1 MDASVSVDRT
11 SRHLQLM
18 TDTIAAVNSSLDLDE
33 VFQQIASK
41 VAAALDTD
49 ACYVYLY
56 DEARDRLE
64 LRATHGARFDDPAN
78 RPRMRLGEGIT
89 GTAAA
94 TGRPVLLA
102 HAAHLDPRFVSFPNL
117 PEDEYESIL
126 AVPVLAR
133 DRLEGALN
141 VRTRMPRAFADD
153 EVELLCAIAG
163 QVGQAIENAKL
174 YDRLQRRVSELE
186 SLAVQEIH
194 HRVKNN
200 LQTVASLL
208 RLQARALDDPA
219 AERAPEESVH
229 RILSIAA
236 VHDLLTTSHHD
247 DVDCA
252 GLIGRLEAM
261 LGQGLGGREVVSTLQ
276 PVVLPGQRATAVAL
290 VFCELFQNALE
301 HGRGRISVEL
311 VRDGGSIVMSVGD
324 EGPGPPPGPR
334 QGLGLTIAAA
344 LVREELRGRIDLRGK
359 AVVRFP
365 AVS

>member
-1 MDASVSVDRT
+1 MAATDRT
-11 SRHLQLM
+11 ARHLELL
-18 TDTIAAVNSSLDLDE
+18 TDTIAAVNSSLDLDV
-33 VFQQIASK
+33 VFERIAAK
-41 VAAALDTD
+41 VTSALEAD
-49 ACYVYLY
+49 ACFVYLY
-56 DEARDRLE
+56 DETDDVLE
-64 LRATHGARFDDPAN
+64 LRATHDGRFGDPSH
-78 RPRMRLGEGIT
+78 RPRMHLGEGIT
-89 GTAAA
+89 GTSAAE
-94 TGRPVLLA
+94 GRPVMIA
-102 HAAHLDPRFVSFPNL
+102 EAAHLDARFVGFPNL

-126 AVPVLAR
+126 AVPVHAR

-141 VRTRMPRAFADD
+141 VRTRLPRAFGED
-153 EVELLCAIAG
+153 EVALLTAIAG

-174 YDRLQRRVSELE
+174 YEQTRARVSELE

-208 RLQARALDDPA
+208 RLQARAIDDPA
-219 AERAPEESVH
+219 AERALDESVH

-236 VHDLLTTSHHD
+236 VHDLLTTSQHD

-261 LGQGLGGREVVSTLQ
+261 LGQGLGGREVDSRLQ

-324 EGPGPPPGPR
+324 EGQGPPPGPR
-334 QGLGLTIAAA
+334 RGLGLTIAAA

>member
-1 MDASVSVDRT
+1 MAATDRT
-11 SRHLQLM
+11 ARHLELL
-18 TDTIAAVNSSLDLDE
+18 TETIAAVNSSLDLDE
-33 VFQQIASK
+33 VFERIATK
-41 VAAALDTD
+41 VASALDTD
-49 ACYVYLY
+49 ACFVYLY
-56 DEARDRLE
+56 DQAGDVLE
-64 LRATHGARFDDPAN
+64 LRAAHGTRFDDPSH
-78 RPRMRLGEGIT
+78 RPRMQLGEGIT

-94 TGRPVLLA
+94 EGVPIMIA
-102 HAAHLDPRFVSFPNL
+102 AAAHLDPRFVRFPNL

-141 VRTRMPRAFADD
+141 VRTRLPREFGED
-153 EVELLCAIAG
+153 EVSLLTAIAG

-174 YDRLQRRVSELE
+174 YEQTRARVSELE

-208 RLQARALDDPA
+208 RLQARALDDQG
-219 AERAPEESVH
+219 AERALEESVN

-236 VHDLLTTSHHD
+236 VHDLLTTAHHD

-261 LGQGLGGREVVSTLQ
+261 LGQGLGGREVVSALE

-290 VFCELFQNALE
+290 VFCELFSNALE
-301 HGRGRISVEL
+301 HGRGRITVEL
-311 VRDGGSIVMSVGD
+311 RRDGSSVVLSVTD
-324 EGPGPPPGPR
+324 EGPGPSPGR
-334 QGLGLTIAAA
+334 RDGLGLTIATA

-359 AVVRFP
+359 AVARFP
-365 AVS
+365 LAS

>member
-1 MDASVSVDRT
+1 
-11 SRHLQLM
+11 
-18 TDTIAAVNSSLDLDE
+18 
-33 VFQQIASK
+33 
-41 VAAALDTD
+41 
-49 ACYVYLY
+49 
-56 DEARDRLE
+56 
-64 LRATHGARFDDPAN
+64 
-78 RPRMRLGEGIT
+78 
-89 GTAAA
+89 
-94 TGRPVLLA
+94 
-102 HAAHLDPRFVSFPNL
+102 
-117 PEDEYESIL
+117 
-126 AVPVLAR
+126 
-133 DRLEGALN
+133 
-141 VRTRMPRAFADD
+141 
-153 EVELLCAIAG
+153 
-163 QVGQAIENAKL
+163 
-174 YDRLQRRVSELE
+174 VSELE

-208 RLQARALDDPA
+208 RLQARAIDDPA
-219 AERAPEESVH
+219 AERALDESVH

-261 LGQGLGGREVVSTLQ
+261 LGQGLGGREVESRLQ

-324 EGPGPPPGPR
+324 EGQGPTPGPR

>member
-1 MDASVSVDRT
+1 MAATDRT
-11 SRHLQLM
+11 ARHLELL
-18 TDTIAAVNSSLDLDE
+18 TDTIAAVNSSLDLDI
-33 VFQQIASK
+33 VFERIAAK
-41 VAAALDTD
+41 VTSVLEAD
-49 ACYVYLY
+49 ACFVYLY
-56 DEARDRLE
+56 DETDDVLE
-64 LRATHGARFDDPAN
+64 LRATHDGRFGDPSH
-78 RPRMRLGEGIT
+78 RPRMHLGEGIT
-89 GTAAA
+89 GTSAAE
-94 TGRPVLLA
+94 GRPVMIA
-102 HAAHLDPRFVSFPNL
+102 EAAHLDARFVGFPNL

-126 AVPVLAR
+126 AVPVHAR

-141 VRTRMPRAFADD
+141 VRTRLPRAFGED
-153 EVELLCAIAG
+153 EVALLTAIAG

-174 YDRLQRRVSELE
+174 YEQTRARVSELE

-208 RLQARALDDPA
+208 RLQARAIDDPA
-219 AERAPEESVH
+219 AERALEESVH

-236 VHDLLTTSHHD
+236 VHDLLTTSQHD

-261 LGQGLGGREVVSTLQ
+261 LGQGLGGREVDSRLQ

-324 EGPGPPPGPR
+324 EGQGPPPGPR

>member
-1 MDASVSVDRT
+1 MAATDRT
-11 SRHLQLM
+11 ARHLELL
-18 TDTIAAVNSSLDLDE
+18 TDTIAAVNSSLDLDV
-33 VFQQIASK
+33 VFERIAAK
-41 VAAALDTD
+41 VTSALEAD
-49 ACYVYLY
+49 ACFVYLY
-56 DEARDRLE
+56 DETDDVLE
-64 LRATHGARFDDPAN
+64 LRATHDGRFGDPSH
-78 RPRMRLGEGIT
+78 RPRMHLGEGIT
-89 GTAAA
+89 GTSAAE
-94 TGRPVLLA
+94 GRPVMIA
-102 HAAHLDPRFVSFPNL
+102 EAAHLDARFVGFPNL

-126 AVPVLAR
+126 AVPVHAR

-141 VRTRMPRAFADD
+141 VRTRLPRAFGED
-153 EVELLCAIAG
+153 EVALLTAIAG

-174 YDRLQRRVSELE
+174 YEQTRARVSELE

-200 LQTVASLL
+200 LQTVAS
-208 RLQARALDDPA
+208 RAL
-219 AERAPEESVH
+219 EESVH

-324 EGPGPPPGPR
+324 EGQGPPPGPR